1 MNNKVM
7 HIIKDD
13 IGYCITYSVRRL
25 VWRSVLDFVTNPA
38 RVSVHESIWIV
49 IGNSVKV
56 SIRDAASDTA
66 RDYFEQNSLTTQ
78 DLELL

>member
-7 HIIKDD
+7 HITKDD
-13 IGYCITYSVRRL
+13 VGYCITDSVRRL
-25 VWRSVLDFVTNPA
+25 VWRFVLDSVTTPA

-66 RDYFEQNSLTTQ
+66 RDY
-78 DLELL
+78 LEN